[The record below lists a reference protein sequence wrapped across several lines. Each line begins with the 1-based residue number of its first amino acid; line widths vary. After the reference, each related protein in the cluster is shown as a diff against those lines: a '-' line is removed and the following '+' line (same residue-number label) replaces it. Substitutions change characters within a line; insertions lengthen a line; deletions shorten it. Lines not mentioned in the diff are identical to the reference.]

1 MKNNSVERILN
12 LIFTS
17 SILLGMYSIVKTYY
31 FDRRNLPEGVCP
43 ITNNRALLVL
53 SIGILILYMILSTI
67 YEKKRDVL

>member
-1 MKNNSVERILN
+1 MKNNSVEKILN

-43 ITNNRALLVL
+43 ITDNRALLVL
-53 SIGILILYMILSTI
+53 SIGMLILYMILSTI